1 MNNKLPKLPRKLK
14 SKLDKTRTTRGAD
27 DSQIFQNR
35 VARNNTVLIPY
46 RELKSKETIANSIK
60 EKDFLKMGILF

>member
-27 DSQIFQNR
+27 PAS
-35 VARNNTVLIPY
+35 
-46 RELKSKETIANSIK
+46 ETI
-60 EKDFLKMGILF
+60 